1 MVGFSQLVTPRRF
14 AYIMLSPPHAVS
26 HCPLCADGVDW
37 GLRYGALPYAL
48 GALEAQA
55 LTVMV
60 SADNLP
66 CSSSGYGGAPD
77 EQNAGRGC
85 AASRGAA
92 ALLPVFPRAC
102 FSRRR
107 RASAPPGPTARS
119 PSSR

>member
-26 HCPLCADGVDW
+26 HCPLCADGVEW

-66 CSSSGYGGAPD
+66 CSSSGYGGAP